1 MVIILPHQPI
11 RNLQVIDVMEDE
23 GAAVGVDFLV
33 LEEVQRV
40 VAPVAAGVQVM
51 GGVVAV
57 IEAVAV

>member
-1 MVIILPHQPI
+1 
-11 RNLQVIDVMEDE
+11 MEDE